1 MELTQFNGLHV
12 YQSILTSIQ
21 GLKIIERLVS
31 ESDIFIENYI
41 PGKLGSY
48 GLGYEDLKS
57 INPNL
62 IYASLTGTVNSETS
76 LLSLSM

>member
-1 MELTQFNGLHV
+1 MT
-12 YQSILTSIQ
+12 ILTTSK
-21 GLKIIERLVS
+21 GLKMIERLVS

-41 PGKLGSY
+41 PGKLGLY

-62 IYASLTGTVNSETS
+62 IYASLTGRTN
-76 LLSLSM
+76 